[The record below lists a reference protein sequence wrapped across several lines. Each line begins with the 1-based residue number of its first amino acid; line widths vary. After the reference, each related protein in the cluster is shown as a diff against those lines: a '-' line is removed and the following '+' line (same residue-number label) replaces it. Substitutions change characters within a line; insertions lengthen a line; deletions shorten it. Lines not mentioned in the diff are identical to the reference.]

1 MHDMMNDVMK
11 TVDAER
17 KRGIAASERTMVEN
31 VDKERNGKERNGGTV
46 MMKAKKG
53 WKRRHS
59 RKCSWTKRRRKGK
72 RREEKDQGLRRKRNK
87 DGEL

>member
-1 MHDMMNDVMK
+1 MHDVMNNMMK

-17 KRGIAASERTMVEN
+17 KRGIATSGRSMVEN
-31 VDKERNGKERNGGTV
+31 VDRERKGKERNGETV

-53 WKRRHS
+53 WKRRHP
-59 RKCSWTKRRRKGK
+59 RKDCWTKRRRKGK

>member
-1 MHDMMNDVMK
+1 MHEMMSDVMK
-11 TVDAER
+11 KVDAER
-17 KRGIAASERTMVEN
+17 KRVIATSGRTMVVN
-31 VDKERNGKERNGGTV
+31 VDKERNGKERNGRTV
-46 MMKAKKG
+46 MMEAKKG

-59 RKCSWTKRRRKGK
+59 RKDCWTKRRRKGK